1 MTAFTAA
8 GQLKVA
14 NGVLYGNTDADNTA
28 EFTIQLIGVTDVR
41 ISDAERFLFSMCN
54 LLDRA
59 HTLSSI
65 VLISSRLG
73 DRMRSNSRKNCC

>member
-1 MTAFTAA
+1 MDST
-8 GQLKVA
+8 GRCNSLA
-14 NGVLYGNTDADNTA
+14 NTLTGNSADNTA

-65 VLISSRLG
+65 VLISSRPG